1 MIKLHDIDYCNIM
14 VGDKSPVSKSFRSLF
29 SGVSCL
35 VNRRV
40 ASGGGSRWDDH
51 SLHGALKCATNFYPA
66 SKIFSARISNACVS
80 ASDSSLPHEQVEN
93 LAYFSGKLLAKSRR
107 KCTDPA
113 WDSEDHCLGT

>member
-1 MIKLHDIDYCNIM
+1 MILIM

-93 LAYFSGKLLAKSRR
+93 FVENVLILHGTVRII
-107 KCTDPA
+107 A
-113 WDSEDHCLGT
+113 WGHDNL